1 MDVRLEDTTQD
12 LFPVSAHSD
21 FVFCESE
28 STDLIKQKQASNQNE
43 KYIFLSRFITKFTK
57 LRNKL
62 DSV

>member
-1 MDVRLEDTTQD
+1 MDVRLED

-21 FVFCESE
+21 FVFCEAE
-28 STDLIKQKQASNQNE
+28 STDLIKQKQASNQDE

-57 LRNKL
+57 LQNKL